1 MLCFNLW
8 ECAKIAWKLK
18 SLEKARNKRNKNVE
32 RNKLEIEE
40 KKNDEIVNKINDKRN
55 SSYLQMK
62 IIQSYTQTIDK
73 NFVTTTTNTTGE
85 NI

>member
-1 MLCFNLW
+1 M
-8 ECAKIAWKLK
+8 K